1 MVTYNEYLKN
11 ILKQILDSY
20 KILKEIEDK
29 EEDLNNIKK
38 EMLKINGFLKV
49 VSKKIDTDKI
59 ASSNFNI
66 VKSKFKNYLDN
77 YYFEKEIE
85 TMAPL
90 YSNDLSRVKNMRLK
104 ILEALENRKMME
116 DVEELIEKIWLK
128 KKNVYYVDVK
138 IINYLDAQDTFQKN
152 VVATTNIID
161 LKK

>member
-20 KILKEIEDK
+20 NMLKEIEDK
-29 EEDLNNIKK
+29 KEDLNNIKK

-49 VSKKIDTDKI
+49 VLKKLDGDKI
-59 ASSNFNI
+59 TSSNFRI
-66 VKSKFKNYLDN
+66 IKSKFQHYLEN

-104 ILEALENRKMME
+104 ILEALEDREMME
-116 DVEELIEKIWLK
+116 EIEELIKKI
-128 KKNVYYVDVK
+128 
-138 IINYLDAQDTFQKN
+138 
-152 VVATTNIID
+152 
-161 LKK
+161 

>member
-20 KILKEIEDK
+20 NMLKEIENK
-29 EEDLNNIKK
+29 KEDLNNVKK

-49 VSKKIDTDKI
+49 VLKKLDSDKI
-59 ASSNFNI
+59 TSSNFRI
-66 VKSKFKNYLDN
+66 IKSKFQHYLEN

-104 ILEALENRKMME
+104 ILEALEDREMME
-116 DVEELIEKIWLK
+116 EIEELIKKI
-128 KKNVYYVDVK
+128 
-138 IINYLDAQDTFQKN
+138 
-152 VVATTNIID
+152 
-161 LKK
+161 

>member
-20 KILKEIEDK
+20 NILKEIEDK
-29 EEDLNNIKK
+29 EEDLNNTKK

-59 ASSNFNI
+59 VSSDFKI
-66 VKSKFKNYLDN
+66 LKSKFKHYLDN

-104 ILEALENRKMME
+104 ILEALEDKKMMD
-116 DVEELIEKIWLK
+116 DVEEFIEKI
-128 KKNVYYVDVK
+128 
-138 IINYLDAQDTFQKN
+138 
-152 VVATTNIID
+152 
-161 LKK
+161 

>member
-20 KILKEIEDK
+20 NMLKEIEDK
-29 EEDLNNIKK
+29 KEDLNNIKK

-49 VSKKIDTDKI
+49 VLKKIDTDKI
-59 ASSNFNI
+59 VTSNFKI
-66 VKSKFKNYLDN
+66 VKTKFQHYLDN

-104 ILEALENRKMME
+104 ILEALEDRKMM
-116 DVEELIEKIWLK
+116 DDIEELIEKI
-128 KKNVYYVDVK
+128 
-138 IINYLDAQDTFQKN
+138 
-152 VVATTNIID
+152 
-161 LKK
+161 

>member
-20 KILKEIEDK
+20 NILKEIKDK
-29 EEDLNNIKK
+29 PEDLDNIKK

-49 VSKKIDTDKI
+49 VLKKINTNKI
-59 ASSNFNI
+59 VSSNFRI
-66 VKSKFKNYLDN
+66 VKSKFQHYLDN

-104 ILEALENRKMME
+104 ILEALEDRKMMD
-116 DVEELIEKIWLK
+116 DVEELIEKI
-128 KKNVYYVDVK
+128 
-138 IINYLDAQDTFQKN
+138 
-152 VVATTNIID
+152 
-161 LKK
+161 

>member
-59 ASSNFNI
+59 TSSYFRT
-66 VKSKFKNYLDN
+66 VKSKFQNYLDN

-116 DVEELIEKIWLK
+116 DVEELIEKI
-128 KKNVYYVDVK
+128 
-138 IINYLDAQDTFQKN
+138 
-152 VVATTNIID
+152 
-161 LKK
+161 